1 MIAYVTTQG
10 AHIVREGERLIV
22 QSENARNIL
31 FSSKLEQLILFGN
44 VSISAPARH
53 LLLRKNIDTVFIQ
66 KDGRYMGR
74 LFTRHPGN
82 ALLRKRQFLMQDDIP
97 FRLAVAKDIITGKIL
112 NQATLMARIRRARRQ
127 PAAGETARE
136 LQRYAAMIPG
146 AESLDVL
153 RGLEGRAAAAYFR
166 TFSCGFSQDW
176 GFSRRLR
183 RPAPDPVNAVL
194 SLMYTLLAARCTA
207 ALRVAGLDTQPGIL
221 HELSYNRDS
230 LSLDLM
236 EEFRPMIADTLTLA
250 LFNMRVLD
258 WDDFTTPQPDDYEAV
273 EPEES
278 CVEKRIR
285 LAAEDPLGNIVGD
298 AACAQEDVCP
308 EETIE
313 QTPAPTRRALL
324 LNQTAY
330 RAVLSAWS
338 KKLDREFLHPEAGRE
353 MSYAEAIAWQAR
365 HLRQVIAG
373 EADRYRPLMLR

>member
-1 MIAYVTTQG
+1 MTHQGSCEDFFCRSRENLKSVGIAMIAYVTTQG

-153 RGLEGRAAAAYFR
+153 RGMEGRAAAAYFR

-194 SLMYTLLAARCTA
+194 SLLYTLLARLKA
-207 ALRVAGLDTQPGIL
+207 AIDPDEDGIKIFRMCENCIPLRRFAG
-221 HELSYNRDS
+221 
-230 LSLDLM
+230 
-236 EEFRPMIADTLTLA
+236 
-250 LFNMRVLD
+250 
-258 WDDFTTPQPDDYEAV
+258 
-273 EPEES
+273 
-278 CVEKRIR
+278 
-285 LAAEDPLGNIVGD
+285 
-298 AACAQEDVCP
+298 
-308 EETIE
+308 
-313 QTPAPTRRALL
+313 RRA
-324 LNQTAY
+324 
-330 RAVLSAWS
+330 
-338 KKLDREFLHPEAGRE
+338 DFD
-353 MSYAEAIAWQAR
+353 SYASCRI
-365 HLRQVIAG
+365 L
-373 EADRYRPLMLR
+373 